1 MNMTDEI
8 IEYMESSIRPRV
20 QADGG
25 EVVAAGRDGNELRLV
40 LMGECAVCPCAGGLR
55 EWIDA
60 QVRER
65 FGEHIQISFTAKKRY
80 FQDR

>member
-1 MNMTDEI
+1 MQDEI
-8 IEYMESSIRPRV
+8 IEYMETAIRPLV

-25 EVVAAGRDGNELRLV
+25 EVVAAGMDTGGLRLV

-55 EWIDA
+55 AWVTA
-60 QVRER
+60 RLRER
-65 FGEHIQISFTAKKRY
+65 FGEQLQVSFTSKKRY